1 MCAQGVVQHV
11 TNKSHSWWLEVTGM
25 WEFLALLS
33 QSLKFFKIK
42 SFLKRRIRLCL
53 EDKVW
58 APEQAASG
66 RRGEASV
73 QADLPVA
80 ADPAEAREGVSVDVE
95 RPPVGS

>member
-1 MCAQGVVQHV
+1 
-11 TNKSHSWWLEVTGM
+11 M
-25 WEFLALLS
+25 WEFLALLL

-42 SFLKRRIRLCL
+42 FLKRRIRLCL

-95 RPPVGS
+95 RPPVGG

>member
-1 MCAQGVVQHV
+1 M
-11 TNKSHSWWLEVTGM
+11 
-25 WEFLALLS
+25 
-33 QSLKFFKIK
+33 
-42 SFLKRRIRLCL
+42 CL

-95 RPPVGS
+95 RPPVGG